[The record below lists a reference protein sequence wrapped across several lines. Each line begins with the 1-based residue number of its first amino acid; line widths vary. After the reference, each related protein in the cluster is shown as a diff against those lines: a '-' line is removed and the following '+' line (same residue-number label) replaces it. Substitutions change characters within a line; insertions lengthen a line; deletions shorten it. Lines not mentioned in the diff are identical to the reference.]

1 MGNNS
6 SLLIG
11 TAVALVGG
19 FVIYKVIFS
28 KDGKKRLKSNVA
40 LVDPQVKYPF
50 ELVFKEELTHD
61 TRLMRFALPSEQ
73 HILGLPIGQ
82 HIYLS
87 TRINGELVV
96 RPYTPTSSDEDKGYF
111 DLVLKIYKSN
121 VHPKFPNG
129 GKLTQFLDNMKP
141 GETID
146 VRGPS
151 GRLIYKE
158 NGKFEI
164 RADKKT
170 PPKVKKVKQI
180 GMIAGGSGITPMFQ
194 LVKNICKNP
203 DDNTKMHLIFANQ
216 SESDILLR
224 EELEEFQKNY
234 PEKLELWFTID
245 KSVQPDWKYD
255 VGFVNEDMLA
265 KHMPKPSDETL
276 VLMCGPPPMI
286 NFACVPNLEKLGFT
300 SEMRFSY

>member
-96 RPYTPTSSDEDKGYF
+96 RPYTPTSSDDDKGYF

-158 NGKFEI
+158 SGKFEI